1 MCVNVCRRPMH
12 TFHKV
17 LCDMHIDRGNIDIG
31 KMFPYDNF
39 RLAWLSYLKL
49 LDINFDDG
57 FSCPTCS
64 KDGKQPNLIICDG
77 TSLSFQRRMWQWK
90 IADSGKLSKANQ
102 RQIRLL
108 P

>member
-1 MCVNVCRRPMH
+1 MH